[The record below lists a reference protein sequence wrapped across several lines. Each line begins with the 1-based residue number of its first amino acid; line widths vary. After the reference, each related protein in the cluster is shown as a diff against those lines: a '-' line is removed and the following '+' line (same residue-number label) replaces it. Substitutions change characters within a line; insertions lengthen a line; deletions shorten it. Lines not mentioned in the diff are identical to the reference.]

1 VLDSF
6 DINWRKTSTILL
18 DNASIHR
25 AKETLQTY
33 NDLGLPI
40 MFLAPYSFKM
50 APVEKLFAYVKN
62 RDLNPLVARA
72 YSR

>member
-1 VLDSF
+1 
-6 DINWRKTSTILL
+6 
-18 DNASIHR
+18 
-25 AKETLQTY
+25 
-33 NDLGLPI
+33 

-62 RDLNPLVARA
+62 KDLNPLVARA